1 MTTLINNYEQILS
14 DIAKYEGII
23 CLQQYAECQFNGKNA
38 LQFLDLASNTRQ
50 KLKAAGSVDWDWI
63 TNDLINSA
71 SPDIAFSL
79 KNVYLYFPGI
89 NDFTKKVI
97 SAGDQLIPTYYQT
110 FADKRFLYFA
120 GVTIEKLYA
129 FWDRIGDL
137 LCLAFGLD
145 IQQDRVYFGSVI
157 DKLIEKISSPHLA
170 WLKDFKN
177 TKYSDLNEKRKR
189 VVHYHGLYSYFY
201 KEWLNGISQ
210 KKDDSFWISLQK
222 GKQDLPFFL
231 KEHLHLTIKGFEETV
246 LLISEKDE

>member
-1 MTTLINNYEQILS
+1 MTTLINDHEQILK
-14 DIAKYEGII
+14 DIAKHEGII

-38 LQFLDLASNTRQ
+38 LQFLDLVSNTRQ
-50 KLKAAGSVDWDWI
+50 KLKTAGSADWDWI

-89 NDFTKKVI
+89 NNFTKGVI
-97 SAGDQLIPTYYQT
+97 PAGDQRIPIYYQAL
-110 FADKRFLYFA
+110 ADKRFLYFA

-145 IQQDRVYFGSVI
+145 IQPDRVYFGLVV
-157 DKLIEKISSPHLA
+157 DKLIEKISSSHLI
-170 WLKDFKN
+170 WLKDFKD

-201 KEWLNGISQ
+201 KEWLNGIFQ
-210 KKDDSFWISLQK
+210 KKDDLFWLALQK
-222 GKQDLPFFL
+222 EKQDLPSFL
-231 KEHLHLTIKGFEETV
+231 KEHLHLTIKGFEEAV